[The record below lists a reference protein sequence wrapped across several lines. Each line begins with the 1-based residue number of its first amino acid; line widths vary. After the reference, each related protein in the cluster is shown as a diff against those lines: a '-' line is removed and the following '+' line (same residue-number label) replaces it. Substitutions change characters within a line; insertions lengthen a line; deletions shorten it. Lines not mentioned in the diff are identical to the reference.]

1 MVGINSDE
9 LDQMRKHSVETFKK
23 FFSDY
28 SGPKS
33 FNEIYNEKELSRMYS
48 PAI

>member
-1 MVGINSDE
+1 
-9 LDQMRKHSVETFKK
+9 MRKHSVETFKK

-28 SGPKS
+28 NGPKS